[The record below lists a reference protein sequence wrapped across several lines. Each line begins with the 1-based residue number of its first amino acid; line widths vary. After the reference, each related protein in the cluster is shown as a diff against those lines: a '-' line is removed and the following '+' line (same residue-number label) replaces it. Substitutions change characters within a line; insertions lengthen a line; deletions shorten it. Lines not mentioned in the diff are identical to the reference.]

1 MRPWDTTNAERARGE
16 ILDAL
21 RDSAEAV
28 SGQALSRQLGIG
40 RNSVWKHVQAL
51 RQMGYGIEGR
61 TRQGYRL
68 LSVPDTPYP
77 YEITHGLETH
87 TLGRYAIHLP
97 VTGSTNDVLR
107 DLAKQGAPEG
117 LVVVADSQVSGR
129 GRRGRVW
136 ESPVGG
142 GLWVSVLMRPK
153 LMTAQAPLLTLLAAV
168 AVAMTIRKRTGLDAL
183 VKWPNDVTIGG
194 RKVCGILVEMSAE
207 AEVIHHLIIGIG
219 VNVNLR
225 REQLPE
231 ELGSSATSVLEE
243 YGTGVSRVE
252 LLRSI
257 LHELESRYDVL
268 LEEGPQTLLEEKRA
282 LSAVLGREIDVITDS
297 QRLRGLA
304 VSVEDDG
311 ALRVR
316 LADGQEQLF
325 YAGEVS
331 VRG

>member
-1 MRPWDTTNAERARGE
+1 MQPWETTATEKARAE
-16 ILDAL
+16 ILGAL
-21 RDSAEAV
+21 RNSEEAV
-28 SGQALSRQLGIG
+28 SGQALSQQLGIG

-51 RQMGYGIEGR
+51 RQMGYEIVGR

-77 YEITHGLETH
+77 YEIAHELRTH
-87 TLGRYAIHLP
+87 TLGRYAIYLP

-117 LVVVADSQVSGR
+117 LVVVADAQVSGR

-142 GLWVSVLMRPK
+142 GLWVSVLLRPS
-153 LMTAQAPLLTLLAAV
+153 LMTAQAPLLALLGAV
-168 AVAMTIRKRTGLDAL
+168 AVAVAVRKETGLDAL

-219 VNVNLR
+219 LNVNLR
-225 REQLPE
+225 RDQLPE
-231 ELGSSATSVLEE
+231 EVRAPATSVLEE
-243 YGTGVSRVE
+243 YGARVSRVG

-257 LHELESRYDVL
+257 LLEMESRYDVL
-268 LEEGPQTLLEEKRA
+268 SREGPQTLLEEKRT
-282 LSAVLGREIDVITDS
+282 LSAVLGKEIDVITDS
-297 QRLRGLA
+297 RRLRGLA

-316 LADGQEQLF
+316 LSDGQEQLF